1 MGAKITF
8 ISPPDIYQ
16 NNKLSLF
23 LIDPDEKDQ
32 DQIADWLKTQDDLD
46 INLYYYQ
53 GETNAPWLLHS
64 LAVAKYKYINVDNMS
79 AMTSYL
85 VSYILSKSGCYYKT
99 KDTNIGEL
107 FSHLNH
113 NRVQDAQ
120 DFLRQIFDG
129 QDQSKQL

>member
-16 NNKLSLF
+16 NNKNSLL

-32 DQIADWLKTQDDLD
+32 EQIANWLKKQDDLE

-53 GETNAPWLLHS
+53 GETNATWLFHS
-64 LAVAKYKYINVDNMS
+64 LAVAKYKYINIDNMS

-85 VSYILSKSGCYYKT
+85 VSYILSMPSSFYST
-99 KDTNIGEL
+99 KDINVSEL

-113 NRVQDAQ
+113 NRVQDMQ

-129 QDQSKQL
+129 QG